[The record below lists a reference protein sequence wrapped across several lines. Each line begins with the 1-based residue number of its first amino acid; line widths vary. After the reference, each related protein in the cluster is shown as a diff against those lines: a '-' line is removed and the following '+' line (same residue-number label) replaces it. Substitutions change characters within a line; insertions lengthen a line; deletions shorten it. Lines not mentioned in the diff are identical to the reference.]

1 MSSAQPAAAAMNHDA
16 FAFVQSLARELS
28 GSKLDIPSFPDVA
41 VRVRRVLQ
49 DENVSAE
56 QVTRVVGAEP
66 ALAARL
72 LQLANSAALNVS
84 GRRVTDLRAA
94 VTRIG
99 FNVIRS
105 AAISFAMSQ
114 LRKAEELKGLHTPL
128 AALWHRSAHVAAMS
142 YVVARRLTGVNADSA
157 LLAGLLHG
165 IGKLYVMVRAARFP
179 ALFADA
185 AGYNEIVRDWH
196 ANIARAILENWEMSD
211 EIVAAVH
218 CHEDLEYTH
227 EGPPDL
233 TDVLIVAN
241 LLASQQEFPD
251 SIELNLQ
258 GVASASLMK
267 LDAETF
273 RRLIED
279 CGTEIEAL
287 RVALGD

>member
-1 MSSAQPAAAAMNHDA
+1 MSSAQPAAAATNHDA

-105 AAISFAMSQ
+105 A
-114 LRKAEELKGLHTPL
+114 
-128 AALWHRSAHVAAMS
+128 HVAAMS

-185 AGYNEIVRDWH
+185 AAYNEIVRDWH